1 MMLHAADISNPA
13 KPRLH
18 YFEWTD
24 RVLAEFYAQGDK
36 ERALGD
42 EGPGISTFFDREKP
56 NVIKCQ
62 SGFIGFIVRPLFEFW
77 SEYVPSLKPH
87 CMPHVEANQALWGAD
102 AAPTEWYYA
111 ADRLYIDDRIRDW
124 DGASADWAVVDGA
137 VGRPH
142 SRLPEPKPDG
152 GDSSKEGTPLPV
164 RPFDA
169 PRPSDAAPRPS
180 DAGAVALLPGDDVE
194 AALETKSDSR
204 RPSKAAPK
212 YDKNGR
218 LIKPVA
224 VAEPKF

>member
-1 MMLHAADISNPA
+1 MHKYS
-13 KPRLH
+13 K
-18 YFEWTD
+18 
-24 RVLAEFYAQGDK
+24 EFK
-36 ERALGD
+36 
-42 EGPGISTFFDREKP
+42 
-56 NVIKCQ
+56 
-62 SGFIGFIVRPLFEFW
+62 
-77 SEYVPSLKPH
+77 
-87 CMPHVEANQALWGAD
+87 
-102 AAPTEWYYA
+102 
-111 ADRLYIDDRIRDW
+111 RILRN
-124 DGASADWAVVDGA
+124 
-137 VGRPH
+137 
-142 SRLPEPKPDG
+142 
-152 GDSSKEGTPLPV
+152 SKEGTPLPV

>member
-1 MMLHAADISNPA
+1 M
-13 KPRLH
+13 
-18 YFEWTD
+18 
-24 RVLAEFYAQGDK
+24 
-36 ERALGD
+36 
-42 EGPGISTFFDREKP
+42 
-56 NVIKCQ
+56 
-62 SGFIGFIVRPLFEFW
+62 
-77 SEYVPSLKPH
+77 
-87 CMPHVEANQALWGAD
+87 GAD

-111 ADRLYIDDRIRDW
+111 ADRMYIDDRNET
-124 DGASADWAVVDGA
+124 GTAYDWAVVDGA
-137 VGRPH
+137 VGRPPH
-142 SRLPEPKPDG
+142 GCPSQSRRRRLV
-152 GDSSKEGTPLPV
+152 EGSTPLPV

-169 PRPSDAAPRPS
+169 PPSDAAPRPS